1 MRRVHRISGDFRLFS
16 SRPKSEN
23 WRRPCG
29 TQLTA
34 ALKPAS
40 RASPYRAA
48 ISGLIV
54 VAPIVARILL
64 MERRTASR
72 EAALAF

>member
-1 MRRVHRISGDFRLFS
+1 MRRVHRISGDFRAIFQPLKERELAS
-16 SRPKSEN
+16 
-23 WRRPCG
+23 PCG

-34 ALKPAS
+34 ALKPRK

-54 VAPIVARILL
+54 AAPIVARILL